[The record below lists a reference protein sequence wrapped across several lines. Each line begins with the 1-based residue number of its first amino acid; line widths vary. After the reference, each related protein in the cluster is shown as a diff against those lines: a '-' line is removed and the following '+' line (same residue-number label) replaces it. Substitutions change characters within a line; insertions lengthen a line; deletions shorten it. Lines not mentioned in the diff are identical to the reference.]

1 MNYQRAGM
9 TFIDISTVTQNVEM
23 LSSEL
28 EKYTKQAVPGVPQ
41 NEAGEKDKTHSEP
54 P

>member
-1 MNYQRAGM
+1 MI
-9 TFIDISTVTQNVEM
+9 FFDISPITQNVEM

-28 EKYTKQAVPGVPQ
+28 EKYTKQAVPGIPQ
-41 NEAGEKDKTHSEP
+41 NEACAGEKDKTPSEP